1 MTIEQLP
8 SIAACRLWHVDLD
21 ATTAVQSS
29 DCLSDD
35 ESARATRFVF
45 ERDRRRYVAAH
56 VALRQTLAMV
66 TGKAPAELTFELGA
80 FGKPALAGQTTVH
93 FNLSHSAGAGLI
105 AINDSSNST
114 SPSNINANATEVGV
128 GVDVEV
134 LRPMSYSSALAAE
147 YFTLAEQQGLT
158 ATAPPD
164 RDLAFLTC
172 WTRKEACLKAL
183 GLGLSIDTR
192 SFEVGVCAASA
203 EVVMAVAGRSA
214 TVHVHSFRPRLDL
227 VCAVARVVAE
237 PITARLAA
245 HLSSALI
252 EREFA

>member
-21 ATTAVQSS
+21 ATPAGQASE
-29 DCLSDD
+29 CLSED
-35 ESARATRFVF
+35 ESARAAHFVF
-45 ERDRRRYVAAH
+45 ERDRRRYMAAH
-56 VALRQTLAMV
+56 IALRQTLSMV
-66 TGKAPAELTFELGA
+66 TGTAAGELAFEIGA
-80 FGKPALAGQTTVH
+80 FGKPALTIPTKVR

-105 AINDSSNST
+105 AINDCNSDD
-114 SPSNINANATEVGV
+114 ACEL

-134 LRPMSYSSALAAE
+134 LRPLSYSSALAAE
-147 YFTLAEQQGLT
+147 YFTLAEQQGLV

-192 SFEVGVCAASA
+192 SFEVGVRA
-203 EVVMAVAGRSA
+203 ESTDVVMAVAGRNA
-214 TVHVHSFRPRLDL
+214 TLHVHSFRHRLDL
-227 VCAVARVVAE
+227 VCAVAKVVVDPTCAGL
-237 PITARLAA
+237 PALS
-245 HLSSALI
+245 SSALI